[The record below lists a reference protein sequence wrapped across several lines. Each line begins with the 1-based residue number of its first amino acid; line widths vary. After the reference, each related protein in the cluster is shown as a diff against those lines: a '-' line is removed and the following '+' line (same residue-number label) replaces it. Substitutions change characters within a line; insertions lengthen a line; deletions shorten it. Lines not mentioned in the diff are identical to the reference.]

1 MDQQEL
7 LTKVLNAESC
17 GDIFEKDSLS
27 GIRSQYYDMAKIIH
41 PDVCTL
47 PGAETAFGILT
58 RLRNDALAY
67 IRMGTWGKTGRLYLD
82 DTQSIGYRN
91 AKSFEFGT
99 RYSGMSHVV
108 YAFDQGKE
116 KWADLFRQKTHDFSF
131 LDAAMKGAYKDRI
144 PRIEKALTMNDKR
157 TAIVLAKNPNE
168 YPMDLF
174 LSAYRGKIGG
184 RDIAW
189 MISRMVDLCCLLYVN
204 GFVHNGIEVENL
216 YICPKDHYICL
227 YGGWQYATRIGEKM
241 IGAKKSV
248 YDLMPTSAKTSKK
261 ATPITDMECVRD
273 IFINI
278 VKDYCD
284 PTKCVPLQIEK
295 WINAGSTSDPISE
308 YERWNQVLDK
318 AYGQRKFQVFSAN
331 ADEIYSQK

>member
-82 DTQSIGYRN
+82 DVQSIGYRN
-91 AKSFEFGT
+91 AKPFEFGT

-116 KWADLFRQKTHDFSF
+116 KWADLFQQKTHDFSF

-144 PRIEKALTMNDKR
+144 PRIEKVLTMNDKR
-157 TAIVLAKNPNE
+157 TAIVLKKNPNE

-174 LSAYRGKIGG
+174 LSAYKEKIGG

-204 GFVHNGIEVENL
+204 GLVHNGIMAENL
-216 YICPKDHYICL
+216 YICPKDHYICI
-227 YGGWQYATRIGEKM
+227 YGGWQYASRIGGKM
-241 IGAKKSV
+241 IGTTKEV
-248 YDLMPTSAKTSKK
+248 YNLMPTISRTTKT
-261 ATPITDMECVRD
+261 ATQITDMECVRN
-273 IFINI
+273 IFRKVIH
-278 VKDYCD
+278 KD
-284 PTKCVPLQIEK
+284 TVPYEIMK
-295 WINAGSTSDPISE
+295 WIDDGSTDDPISE
-308 YERWNQVLDK
+308 YERWNRALDK